1 MKRLILAFSLVLLL
15 SGSVCAM
22 ENIDLSI
29 QEMIIQPPEAT
40 KIYTNNWSNDKFSL
54 QLRLTW
60 LGFLIRI
67 TNNTDQPMLL
77 IWNRS
82 AMVDVDG
89 NSHRLI
95 PGETRNIHKAQSVP
109 ETMIPPHTSYAD
121 LAGVPEL
128 GPKYYPH
135 STTIEKYILLLDY
148 PLEYYWLGNIKG
160 ISSKTSKKY
169 KDFARKYQGRNIS
182 MILCLSTNG
191 EDEYY
196 KFNLSLDFYKTLD
209 LIPTIKADGTIEEP
223 IKLSL
228 GWEIDKRTVK
238 MVTPDGIAE
247 KAGLA
252 KGDMILEINAKPI
265 LEIENLKTYIEDRYN
280 DGRTVMLL
288 VDSNG
293 EQKMITLRK
302 E

>member
-1 MKRLILAFSLVLLL
+1 M
-15 SGSVCAM
+15 
-22 ENIDLSI
+22 
-29 QEMIIQPPEAT
+29 
-40 KIYTNNWSNDKFSL
+40 
-54 QLRLTW
+54 
-60 LGFLIRI
+60 
-67 TNNTDQPMLL
+67 
-77 IWNRS
+77 
-82 AMVDVDG
+82 
-89 NSHRLI
+89 
-95 PGETRNIHKAQSVP
+95 
-109 ETMIPPHTSYAD
+109 
-121 LAGVPEL
+121 
-128 GPKYYPH
+128 
-135 STTIEKYILLLDY
+135 EKYILLLDY